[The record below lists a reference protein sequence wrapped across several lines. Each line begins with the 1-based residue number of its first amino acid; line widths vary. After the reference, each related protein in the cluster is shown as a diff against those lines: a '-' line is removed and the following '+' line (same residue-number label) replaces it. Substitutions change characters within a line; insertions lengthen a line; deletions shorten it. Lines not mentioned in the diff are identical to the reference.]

1 MHDILISII
10 LGIVEGFTEFLPV
23 SSTAHLLV
31 AERLL
36 GLGDD
41 WEAFTVVIQLGAI
54 LAVVAIY
61 FRLFWNAFITLPT
74 SVDSRRFAFGIIL
87 ALLPSVVAGLAMKKY
102 LDEVLLNPA
111 TAMPFIAACWIIG
124 GIVIL
129 VLERMAPAPRY
140 HEGDRLPLIK
150 AFQIGCCQILS
161 IIPGVSRSGAT
172 ILGGKLLGVE
182 RKAATLFT
190 FYLSVPTMLGA
201 TILELHKGASQLSKG
216 QSLDIAIGFVV
227 AFLVAWVVIRQFL
240 AIVARFGL
248 KPFGWYRIAAGLC
261 LGAWLLLGGS

>member
-10 LGIVEGFTEFLPV
+10 LGIVEGLSEFLPV

-31 AERLL
+31 TERLL
-36 GLGDD
+36 GLSSD
-41 WEAFTVVIQLGAI
+41 WEEFTVVIQLGAV

-61 FRLFWNAFITLPT
+61 FRLFWKALITLPT
-74 SVDSRRFAFGIIL
+74 SADSRRFALGIII
-87 ALLPSVVAGLAMKKY
+87 ALLPSVVVGLAMKKY
-102 LDEVLLNPA
+102 LDQVLLNPVA
-111 TAMPFIAACWIIG
+111 AMPFIAACWIIG

-129 VLERMAPAPRY
+129 VLERRAPAPRF
-140 HEGDRLPLIK
+140 HEGDRLPIIK

-172 ILGGKLLGVE
+172 ILGGELLGVE

-201 TILELHKGASQLSKG
+201 TILELHKGSATLSHG

-227 AFLVAWVVIRQFL
+227 SFVVAWIVIRQFL
-240 AIVARFGL
+240 AVVARFGL
-248 KPFGWYRIAAGLC
+248 APFGWYRIAAGLC
-261 LGAWLLLGGS
+261 LGVWLILG

>member
-10 LGIVEGFTEFLPV
+10 LGIVEGLSEFLPV
-23 SSTAHLLV
+23 SSTGHLLV
-31 AERLL
+31 AENLL
-36 GLGDD
+36 GLGDE
-41 WEAFTVVIQLGAI
+41 WETFTVVIQLGAV

-61 FRLFWNAFITLPT
+61 FRLFWNAVITLPT
-74 SVDSRRFAFGIIL
+74 SADSRRFALGILL

-102 LDEVLLNPA
+102 LDAVLLNPA
-111 TAMPFIAACWIIG
+111 TAMPFIAACWIAG

-129 VLERMAPAPRY
+129 VLERMAPRPRF

-172 ILGGKLLGVE
+172 ILGGEMLGVE

-190 FYLSVPTMLGA
+190 FYLSVPTMMGA
-201 TILELHKGASQLSKG
+201 TILEMRKAHLAPG
-216 QSLDIAIGFVV
+216 QGTDIAVGFVV
-227 AFLVAWVVIRQFL
+227 SFVVAYVVIRQFL
-240 AIVARFGL
+240 AVVAKFGL
-248 KPFGWYRIAAGLC
+248 SPFGWYRIIAGIAL
-261 LGAWLLLGGS
+261 LAWLFV

>member
-1 MHDILISII
+1 MHDIIISIL
-10 LGIVEGFTEFLPV
+10 LGIVEGLTEFLPV

-31 AERLL
+31 SERLL
-36 GLGDD
+36 GLSGE
-41 WEAFTVVIQLGAI
+41 WEAFTVVIQLGAV

-61 FRLFWNAFITLPT
+61 FKLFWKAVVTLPT
-74 SVDSRRFAFGIIL
+74 SADSRRFAFGIIL

-102 LDEVLLNPA
+102 LDAVLLNPA
-111 TAMPFIAACWIIG
+111 SAMPFIAACWIIG

-129 VLERMAPAPRY
+129 VLERMAPRPRF
-140 HEGDRLPLIK
+140 HEGDKLPLMK

-172 ILGGKLLGVE
+172 ILGGEMLGVE

-201 TILELHKGASQLSKG
+201 TILELRKTHLAQA
-216 QSLDIAIGFVV
+216 QTLDIAIGFIVSFVV
-227 AFLVAWVVIRQFL
+227 AWIVIRQFL

-248 KPFGWYRIAAGLC
+248 APFGWYRIAAGLA
-261 LGAWLLLGGS
+261 LAAWLFL